1 MKHIGKW
8 TGKFWMACSLVAGS
22 AVAGRAHV
30 TLRPNQP
37 LTPGGYA
44 NVSMIVPNER
54 HVNNVSVT
62 LEIPEAFLNGGG
74 RLNRVEYPAG
84 WEVQIEKENKPGEVY
99 QKEMDDRK
107 NRRESAGQASTASAD
122 KPQETDDPQE
132 EEIMNELRKQWIKR
146 VTFSGGA
153 ITPDGFRVFLLSFQ
167 LPEQPGSFRFPAVQ
181 SYEDGKEVSPKSRLV
196 TILLAVFIGSLGIY
210 RFYVGKVGTGIAMIF
225 TLGGLGIWTLIDIIL
240 IATGSF
246 TDIDGKYVLD
256 WQV

>member
-8 TGKFWMACSLVAGS
+8 TGKFWMACSLVAGG
-22 AVAGRAHV
+22 AVASRAHV

-62 LEIPEAFLNGGG
+62 LEIPEAFLKAGG

-84 WEVQIEKENKPGEVY
+84 WEVRLEKENKPGEVY
-99 QKEMDDRK
+99 QKEMDERK
-107 NRRESAGQASTASAD
+107 KRRESAGPASTASAD

-153 ITPDGFRVFLLSFQ
+153 ITPDGFKAFLLSFQ

-181 SYEDGKEVSPKSRLV
+181 SYQDGKEVSWSELVEGAEHPAPALTIENRSRVPSPGILSAV
-196 TILLAVFIGSLGIY
+196 LLALVVGWWLGA
-210 RFYVGKVGTGIAMIF
+210 RRARHVKV
-225 TLGGLGIWTLIDIIL
+225 
-240 IATGSF
+240 
-246 TDIDGKYVLD
+246 
-256 WQV
+256 

>member
-8 TGKFWMACSLVAGS
+8 TGKFWMACSLVAAG
-22 AVAGRAHV
+22 AIAGRAHV

-44 NVSMIVPNER
+44 NVSMNVPNER

-62 LEIPEAFLNGGG
+62 LEIPEEFLKAGG

-84 WEVQIEKENKPGEVY
+84 WEVQLEKENKPGEVY

-107 NRRESAGQASTASAD
+107 KRGESAEQSSTASAD

-153 ITPDGFRVFLLSFQ
+153 ITADGFKVFLLSFQ
-167 LPEQPGSFRFPAVQ
+167 LPEQPGSFRFSAVQ
-181 SYEDGKEVSPKSRLV
+181 SYEDGKEVSWSELV
-196 TILLAVFIGSLGIY
+196 EGAEHPAPTLTIENPGRMPSPGVLSAILLALVVGWWLGS
-210 RFYVGKVGTGIAMIF
+210 RRARHEKA
-225 TLGGLGIWTLIDIIL
+225 
-240 IATGSF
+240 
-246 TDIDGKYVLD
+246 
-256 WQV
+256 